1 MTSRTPARLLPR
13 LALAALIAALA
24 VTRPLVHA
32 QAPAAGTTG
41 FVAHEIGTALRGG
54 YQVVIA
60 DLNKDGK
67 PDIIALASGI
77 PELVWYE
84 NPGWERHVLAAGQSQ
99 MINAAAYDIDGD
111 GIPELALAQGFTTTT
126 KTSTGILSILTHG
139 ADPAAPWTSKEI
151 DRIPTAHR
159 LRWIDAD
166 GSGKKMLVMA
176 PLIGMDSAAPDYK
189 TPVSIYFYRAPE
201 FKREVVTDTFTGLI
215 HGIEPMPWEGVKG
228 QALMSAGFMGIYL
241 HRFANGKWT
250 PTEMTKGDPDPWP
263 KSGTSDVALG
273 KLGAQKFIA
282 TIEPWH
288 GNQIVIYKPTGT
300 TWTRQMIDDG
310 ITDGHAIVTL
320 DIDGDGRDEVV
331 VGQRGGA
338 RSLMLYAAAADGAT
352 WTKRAV
358 DEGGMAGAGCS
369 AADLNADKRVDIV
382 CIGTAT
388 ANLKWYEN
396 VGKK

>member
-1 MTSRTPARLLPR
+1 MTSRTRARVLLP
-13 LALAALIAALA
+13 LALVALIAFVVSRYSL
-24 VTRPLVHA
+24 HA
-32 QAPAAGTTG
+32 QTASGDTQ
-41 FVAHEIGTALRGG
+41 FVAHELATGLRGG

-67 PDIIALASGI
+67 PDIIALASNI
-77 PELVWYE
+77 PELVWFE
-84 NPGWERHVLAAGQSQ
+84 NPSWTRHVLAAGQAQ

-139 ADPAAPWTSKEI
+139 ADPKEPWTSKEI
-151 DRIPTAHR
+151 DRVPTAHR

-166 GSGKKMLVMA
+166 GSGKKMLIMA

-189 TPVSIYFYRAPE
+189 TPVSIYFYRAPD
-201 FKREVVTDTFTGLI
+201 FKRETVTDTFSGLI
-215 HGIEPMPWEGVKG
+215 HGIEPMAWEGVKG

-250 PTEMTKGDPDPWP
+250 PAEMTKGDPGPWP
-263 KSGTSDVALG
+263 KSGTSDIALG
-273 KLGAQKFIA
+273 KLGAQKIVA

-288 GNQIVIYKPTGT
+288 GNQIVIYKPSGS
-300 TWTRQMIDDG
+300 TWSRQMIDDQ
-310 ITDGHAIVTL
+310 ITDGHSVVTV
-320 DIDGDGRDEVV
+320 DVDGDGRDEVIA
-331 VGQRGGA
+331 GQRGGA
-338 RSLMLYAAAADGAT
+338 RSLMLYTASADGSS
-352 WTKRAV
+352 WTKRAI
-358 DEGGMAGAGCS
+358 DEGGMAGAGCA
-369 AADLNADKRVDIV
+369 AADLNADKRMDIV

-396 VGKK
+396 IGKK

>member
-1 MTSRTPARLLPR
+1 MTSRTLARVLP
-13 LALAALIAALA
+13 LAVVALIAAA
-24 VTRPLVHA
+24 YTRLPLHA
-32 QAPAAGTTG
+32 QAPAGGTVE
-41 FVAHEIGTALRGG
+41 FVAHEIGTGLRGG

-84 NPGWERHVLAAGQSQ
+84 NPSWTRHVIAAGQSQ

-139 ADPAAPWTSKEI
+139 AEPNAPWTSKEI

-189 TPVSIYFYRAPE
+189 TPVSIYFYRAPDW
-201 FKREVVTDTFTGLI
+201 KREVLTDTFTGLL
-215 HGIEPMPWEGVKG
+215 HGIEPMAWEGVKG

-250 PTEMTKGDPDPWP
+250 PTEMTKGDPEAWP
-263 KSGTSDVALG
+263 KSGTSDISLG

-282 TIEPWH
+282 AIEPWH
-288 GNQIVIYKPTGT
+288 GNQVVIYKPNGSA
-300 TWTRQMIDDG
+300 WSRQMIDDG
-310 ITDGHAIVTL
+310 ITDGHSIVTL
-320 DIDGDGRDEVV
+320 DIDGDGRDEVIA
-331 VGQRGGA
+331 GQRGGA
-338 RSLMLYAAAADGAT
+338 RSLMLYSASADGAT
-352 WTKRAV
+352 WSKRV
-358 DEGGMAGAGCS
+358 IDEGGIAGAGCA

-396 VGKK
+396 IGKK